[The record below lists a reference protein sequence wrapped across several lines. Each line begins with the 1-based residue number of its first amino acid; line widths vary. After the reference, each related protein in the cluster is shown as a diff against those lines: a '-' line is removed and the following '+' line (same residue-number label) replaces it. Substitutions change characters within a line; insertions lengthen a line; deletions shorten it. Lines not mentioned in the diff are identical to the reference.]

1 MPRRQFSDSMFDTI
15 NVAPLVDTLFFLLI
29 IFMVTA
35 PLIEYSTDV
44 SAPEMNADTL
54 PQDDEHAKVVN
65 LKKDGLVLFNNQNM
79 SQEDFFQQLPELKQD
94 PEVKLYLRADR
105 MLSYGNVIDFLARI
119 RRNGFANVFLVTTE
133 ETE

>member
-105 MLSYGNVIDFLARI
+105 MLSYGDVIDFLARI
-119 RRNGFANVFLVTTE
+119 HRNGFANVFLVTTE